1 MTASQPAALSELV
14 PEIVAECRRAFA
26 DPDLELEAAEPA
38 PEGHSGFT
46 YLLRLGGASGTR
58 RAVIRVPP
66 PRARPVG
73 AADVLRQGRILSA
86 LHVAGIPVPAV
97 LAMVP
102 GERTAAGRP
111 FLLMQT
117 VEAENAAQAAR
128 STPPSR
134 LLRSALDVQ
143 ARIAALPLAA
153 TGLADEPVHAALRQV
168 ERWEPLIERGPA
180 DLTRGWQ
187 QLAAALRRR
196 HPTAGAGGLAHGDY
210 QFGNLLFHGGA
221 VAAVVDWEIAELGPR
236 QVDVACLCVSAI
248 RGRFPGD
255 QVPGGLPITLS
266 EVLAAAGEPDP
277 DLAWHVAAGC
287 FKYAAI
293 LAYNLDLH
301 LRGRRVDPLYER
313 LRETIR
319 GLIEAGRQIMSAGLS
334 EMQ

>member
-1 MTASQPAALSELV
+1 V

-26 DPDLELEAAEPA
+26 DPYLELEAAEPA

-46 YLLRLGGASGTR
+46 YLLRLVGASRTR

-73 AADVLRQGRILSA
+73 AADVLRQGRIMSA

-111 FLLMQT
+111 FLLMQM

-128 STPPSR
+128 STPPR
-134 LLRSALDVQ
+134 QLLRSALDVQ

-168 ERWEPLIERGPA
+168 ARWEPLMERGPE

-187 QLAAALRRR
+187 QLAAALRSR

-236 QVDVACLCVSAI
+236 QVDVA
-248 RGRFPGD
+248 
-255 QVPGGLPITLS
+255 
-266 EVLAAAGEPDP
+266 
-277 DLAWHVAAGC
+277 
-287 FKYAAI
+287 
-293 LAYNLDLH
+293 
-301 LRGRRVDPLYER
+301 
-313 LRETIR
+313 
-319 GLIEAGRQIMSAGLS
+319 
-334 EMQ
+334 